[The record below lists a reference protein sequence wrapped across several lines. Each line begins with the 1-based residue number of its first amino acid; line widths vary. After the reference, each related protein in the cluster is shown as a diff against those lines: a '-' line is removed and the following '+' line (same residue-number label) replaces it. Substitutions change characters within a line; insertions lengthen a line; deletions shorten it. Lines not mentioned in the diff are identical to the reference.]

1 MKKAVLFLLFGF
13 ILSGCATSITY
24 QCIEGD
30 CVNGQGTYTSSNGDK
45 YVGEYKDGKKH
56 GQGTF
61 TFADGAKYV
70 GQFKDGKRNGQ
81 GTYTFADGA
90 KYVGEWKDGKRD
102 GQGTYTFANGDKY
115 VGQFKDAELNG
126 QGTFTFANG
135 DKYVG
140 EFKDGKRDGQ
150 GTSTY
155 ANGDTCS
162 GLFENNI
169 CWGTVTKDKKIE
181 LASMLDTAKTTC
193 KELGFKEQT
202 EKFSECALKLYSQS
216 VELAAKNNQQVVMQ
230 GSNSGVMT
238 IYDPVRDNNALMDKG
253 MKMLSGR
260 CTLGIDC

>member
-1 MKKAVLFLLFGF
+1 MLGLCINYWYDLSMKKAVLFLLFGF

-30 CVNGQGTYTSSNGDK
+30 CVNWQGTYTSSNGDK

-61 TFADGAKYV
+61 TFA
-70 GQFKDGKRNGQ
+70 
-81 GTYTFADGA
+81 
-90 KYVGEWKDGKRD
+90 
-102 GQGTYTFANGDKY
+102 
-115 VGQFKDAELNG
+115 
-126 QGTFTFANG
+126 NG

-140 EFKDGKRDGQ
+140 EYKDGKRDGQ

>member
-45 YVGEYKDGKKH
+45 YVGE
-56 GQGTF
+56 
-61 TFADGAKYV
+61 
-70 GQFKDGKRNGQ
+70 
-81 GTYTFADGA
+81 
-90 KYVGEWKDGKRD
+90 W
-102 GQGTYTFANGDKY
+102 
-115 VGQFKDAELNG
+115 
-126 QGTFTFANG
+126 
-135 DKYVG
+135 
-140 EFKDGKRDGQ
+140 KDGKRDGQ

-216 VELAAKNNQQVVMQ
+216 IELAAKNNQQVVMQ
-230 GSNSGVMT
+230 SQSSGSNVMT

>member
-1 MKKAVLFLLFGF
+1 MFMFVVNMKERLNEK
-13 ILSGCATSITY
+13 
-24 QCIEGD
+24 
-30 CVNGQGTYTSSNGDK
+30 
-45 YVGEYKDGKKH
+45 
-56 GQGTF
+56 
-61 TFADGAKYV
+61 
-70 GQFKDGKRNGQ
+70 
-81 GTYTFADGA
+81 
-90 KYVGEWKDGKRD
+90 KRD
-102 GQGTYTFANGDKY
+102 
-115 VGQFKDAELNG
+115 G

-140 EFKDGKRDGQ
+140 EYKDGKRDGQ

>member
-1 MKKAVLFLLFGF
+1 MLENIKMVKSTDKELLH
-13 ILSGCATSITY
+13 LLMEQNTLDNLKMVKET
-24 QCIEGD
+24 
-30 CVNGQGTYTSSNGDK
+30 DK
-45 YVGEYKDGKKH
+45 
-56 GQGTF
+56 
-61 TFADGAKYV
+61 
-70 GQFKDGKRNGQ
+70 
-81 GTYTFADGA
+81 
-90 KYVGEWKDGKRD
+90 
-102 GQGTYTFANGDKY
+102 
-115 VGQFKDAELNG
+115 EL
-126 QGTFTFANG
+126 TP
-135 DKYVG
+135 
-140 EFKDGKRDGQ
+140 
-150 GTSTY
+150 Y